1 LADVRLAAGRDPS
14 RAGGRKAWDEMNEIL
29 RKQIWRKLEALPEDK
44 VFAVLDYIEFL
55 ESEYGDRAAPAAP
68 AFQRFSESLQRQI
81 RRSKLPASVLRESM
95 KVLGRTDRV
104 FDAFKDAGKEFLAE
118 LEQGKPE
125 PPPEEDDEPPRQ
137 REIVVD

>member
-1 LADVRLAAGRDPS
+1 
-14 RAGGRKAWDEMNEIL
+14 MNEIL

-68 AFQRFSESLQRQI
+68 AFQRFAESFQRQV
-81 RRSKLPASVLRESM
+81 RRSKLPASVLKESM
-95 KVLGRTDRV
+95 KFLGRTDRV
-104 FDAFKDAGKEFLAE
+104 IDAFKDAGKEFLAE
-118 LEQGKPE
+118 LEQGRPE
-125 PPPEEDDEPPRQ
+125 PPPEDGEDRDEPPPR